1 MDEQGQP
8 AQEPGVYYVNGLGNH
23 VQVDNGY
30 LVVNGKRYYV
40 TTVAELV
47 TGMQHM
53 AKQVTDLEA
62 RVNEERLA
70 KTRRD
75 NQVRDLM
82 QHMAKQV
89 TDLEARV
96 NEERLAKTRRD
107 NQVRDLIESMV
118 DNDVL
123 EKRDANEFL
132 RELDIRLLETEY
144 TAEVTLCVKVNIAS
158 EESADEV
165 YDRLRGDVSYS
176 VETDTYGFH
185 GDYEVDDVDVISVDN
200 VEEDE

>member
-47 TGMQHM
+47 TG
-53 AKQVTDLEA
+53 
-62 RVNEERLA
+62 
-70 KTRRD
+70 
-75 NQVRDLM
+75 M